1 MERLP
6 GKGDLIMSGE
16 IREIH
21 NCMDRYGVRFV
32 LHEIYDICCDRV
44 GDRFISK
51 DQFWEYI
58 EVLKQ
63 KEGKV

>member
-1 MERLP
+1 
-6 GKGDLIMSGE
+6 MSGE

-21 NCMDRYGVRFV
+21 HCMDRYGVNFV
-32 LHEIYDICCDRV
+32 LQEIYDICNKEV
-44 GDRFISK
+44 GNRFISK

-63 KEGKV
+63 KEGRN

>member
-1 MERLP
+1 
-6 GKGDLIMSGE
+6 MSGE

-21 NCMDRYGVRFV
+21 HCMDRYGVNFV
-32 LHEIYDICCDRV
+32 LQEIYKICCDRT

-63 KEGKV
+63 IEGR